1 MRTKLFV
8 LLFVFLLLLS
18 ACKKDENSSE
28 RDNIQSETT
37 SEEALNSGTQQA
49 KEATGTQQVDNSK
62 NRPALQQVD
71 NKNIEHNLLLTYN
84 LEEPTSSNTA
94 SADSHLKII
103 FASDDANPALKSE
116 YRDKELGKLVT
127 ISPKIDGEW
136 FGSKSG
142 KNIVFKPTEEWSANT
157 KYTVTMDKTLFNTKY
172 KVNKLS
178 DSFKSEAFTYYIN
191 KENLNN
197 NFDKGIQQY
206 ILHIKFN
213 YLFNQK
219 QFKKEASLMLDRNE
233 LKFKVVF
240 DKDGYGATI
249 TSDTFDMKDDKEQV
263 LMFSVPRIESA
274 SGDSKL
280 AYEISHSF
288 VVSNISEGT
297 RFFLDSASAPIVK
310 DENNNPRHVLVLTF
324 SEAVN
329 MADLIDNMRLYDED
343 DNKVNLTPI
352 NTGNSADVVHS
363 FAIDYDVKE
372 STALSLYIRSSLKSV
387 SGISLKY
394 DVEDIVTLNP
404 IQPSLNVL
412 QKGTL
417 LSLNSE
423 KNITFESRGANSL
436 DISVGKVLPEQIQ
449 HIITFTRSQGLGD
462 VNFNTSSVD
471 ETNFSEYKNTKLPLA
486 SSDKI
491 YPSYATINLA
501 DYLGG
506 KPGLYYVKATSLI

>member
-1 MRTKLFV
+1 MRTKLYV
-8 LLFVFLLLLS
+8 LLFEYLLLLS

-191 KENLNN
+191 KENLLEGNKIPYRVDWVKN
-197 NFDKGIQQY
+197 VKLEDLSRWQHFGLGGNEFVLRDYPDTAGMLLTCRNFRT
-206 ILHIKFN
+206 HN
-213 YLFNQK
+213 
-219 QFKKEASLMLDRNE
+219 
-233 LKFKVVF
+233 
-240 DKDGYGATI
+240 
-249 TSDTFDMKDDKEQV
+249 
-263 LMFSVPRIESA
+263 
-274 SGDSKL
+274 
-280 AYEISHSF
+280 
-288 VVSNISEGT
+288 
-297 RFFLDSASAPIVK
+297 
-310 DENNNPRHVLVLTF
+310 
-324 SEAVN
+324 
-329 MADLIDNMRLYDED
+329 
-343 DNKVNLTPI
+343 
-352 NTGNSADVVHS
+352 
-363 FAIDYDVKE
+363 DVKFE
-372 STALSLYIRSSLKSV
+372 KDIIVEQLYF
-387 SGISLKY
+387 G
-394 DVEDIVTLNP
+394 
-404 IQPSLNVL
+404 
-412 QKGTL
+412 
-417 LSLNSE
+417 
-423 KNITFESRGANSL
+423 
-436 DISVGKVLPEQIQ
+436 
-449 HIITFTRSQGLGD
+449 
-462 VNFNTSSVD
+462 
-471 ETNFSEYKNTKLPLA
+471 
-486 SSDKI
+486 
-491 YPSYATINLA
+491 
-501 DYLGG
+501 
-506 KPGLYYVKATSLI
+506 

>member
-127 ISPKIDGEW
+127 ISPKIDGKW

-178 DSFKSEAFTYYIN
+178 DSFTFLGYDTNPYKYVSKSDLFVCSSLREGFSTAATEALIVGTPVCTVEVSGM
-191 KENLNN
+191 KEMLGKNN
-197 NFDKGIQQY
+197 EYGVITENNEDALFEGI
-206 ILHIKFN
+206 
-213 YLFNQK
+213 
-219 QFKKEASLMLDRNE
+219 KEL
-233 LKFKVVF
+233 
-240 DKDGYGATI
+240 
-249 TSDTFDMKDDKEQV
+249 
-263 LMFSVPRIESA
+263 
-274 SGDSKL
+274 
-280 AYEISHSF
+280 
-288 VVSNISEGT
+288 
-297 RFFLDSASAPIVK
+297 LDSPDTLAHYREKAEERGRS
-310 DENNNPRHVLVLTF
+310 F
-324 SEAVN
+324 S
-329 MADLIDNMRLYDED
+329 
-343 DNKVNLTPI
+343 T
-352 NTGNSADVVHS
+352 DV
-363 FAIDYDVKE
+363 
-372 STALSLYIRSSLKSV
+372 T
-387 SGISLKY
+387 
-394 DVEDIVTLNP
+394 
-404 IQPSLNVL
+404 
-412 QKGTL
+412 
-417 LSLNSE
+417 
-423 KNITFESRGANSL
+423 
-436 DISVGKVLPEQIQ
+436 
-449 HIITFTRSQGLGD
+449 
-462 VNFNTSSVD
+462 
-471 ETNFSEYKNTKLPLA
+471 
-486 SSDKI
+486 
-491 YPSYATINLA
+491 
-501 DYLGG
+501 
-506 KPGLYYVKATSLI
+506 VKAVEKMLEELCE